1 MSEHTPLDPQLTLA
15 VRDLSVAYPSQRG
28 LVQAVRHV
36 SFDVRRGESLA
47 LIGESG
53 AGKTTLGLSLLR
65 LLPPNAQIGGG
76 QISYQPAPPAEC
88 APVAAINVL
97 QLTPRQLR
105 RFRWQECAMVFQA
118 ALNAFNPMLRIA
130 DQFADT
136 ARAHGYLRGRALAL
150 RAAELLR
157 LVRLDP
163 DRAWRAYPH
172 ELSGGMRQRAL
183 IALSLLLT
191 PQLLILDEP
200 TTALDILTQ
209 HTIIEVLKDV
219 GSAFGLAMIVIS
231 HDLTLAAELADRVAT
246 LYAGMIVESG
256 DTRTVFRRPAHPYT
270 AGLLNAVPTLA
281 AHKQELR
288 SIPGAPPDLID
299 RPHGCA
305 FHPRCPLASEQ
316 CRRVEPPLEAI
327 GDGVQV
333 ACWHWRSARA
343 MFVKRET

>member
-1 MSEHTPLDPQLTLA
+1 
-15 VRDLSVAYPSQRG
+15 VAYPTQRG
-28 LVQAVRHV
+28 LAQALRHI
-36 SFDVRRGESLA
+36 SFEVRRGESLA

-65 LLPPNAQIGGG
+65 LLPPSAQIGGG
-76 QISYQPAPPAEC
+76 RIWYQPAGQGPDAQ
-88 APVAAINVL
+88 AIDVL
-97 QLTPRQLR
+97 ALTPRQLR

-150 RAAELLR
+150 RAGDLLR
-157 LVRLDP
+157 MVRLDP
-163 DRAWRAYPH
+163 ERAWRAYPH

-209 HTIIEVLKDV
+209 QTIIEVLKDV
-219 GSAFGLAMIVIS
+219 GSALGLAMIVIS

-246 LYAGMIVESG
+246 LYAGVIVEIG
-256 DTRTVFRRPAHPYT
+256 DTQTVFRMPAHPYT
-270 AGLLNAVPTLA
+270 AGLLKALPTLA
-281 AHKQELR
+281 ARTAQLR
-288 SIPGAPPDLID
+288 SIPGAPPDLIE

-316 CRRVEPPLEAI
+316 CRRAEPPLEAI

-333 ACWHWRSARA
+333 ACWHWRAARA
-343 MFVKRET
+343 AFARREQR

>member
-1 MSEHTPLDPQLTLA
+1 MSEPTPPDPLLTLA
-15 VRDLSVAYPSQRG
+15 VRDLSVAYPARRG
-28 LVQAVRHV
+28 LVRAVRHV
-36 SFDVRRGESLA
+36 SFDVRCGESLA

-65 LLPPNAQIGGG
+65 LLPPNAQIGG
-76 QISYQPAPPAEC
+76 QLYYQPAPGAG
-88 APVAAINVL
+88 AQAINVF

-136 ARAHGYLRGRALAL
+136 ARAHGYLRGRDLAV

-157 LVRLDP
+157 MVRLDP
-163 DRAWRAYPH
+163 ERVWRAYPH
-172 ELSGGMRQRAL
+172 ELSGGMRQRTL

-231 HDLTLAAELADRVAT
+231 HDLTLAAELAGRVAT
-246 LYAGMIVESG
+246 LYAGRIVEIG
-256 DTRTVFRRPAHPYT
+256 DTRTVFRMPAHPYT
-270 AGLLNAVPTLA
+270 AGLLKALPTLA
-281 AHKQELR
+281 ARTQELR
-288 SIPGAPPDLID
+288 SIPGAPPDLIEL
-299 RPHGCA
+299 PQGCA
-305 FHPRCPLASEQ
+305 FHPRCPLANEQ
-316 CRRVEPPLEAI
+316 CRRAEPPLEAI

-343 MFVKRET
+343 AFLKREA